1 MTLSIK
7 LCEIKRIENQLSFIQ
22 QSRFYTNKYLIEEKK
37 LKISGER
44 FCFHQDIFLG
54 CLIYL

>member
-7 LCEIKRIENQLSFIQ
+7 LCEIKRIENQMSFIQ

-37 LKISGER
+37 TENIWGKKQQNRGL
-44 FCFHQDIFLG
+44 DFL
-54 CLIYL
+54 

>member
-37 LKISGER
+37 LKISGEKSNKIE
-44 FCFHQDIFLG
+44 D
-54 CLIYL
+54 